1 MVILNM
7 VLSMCLSQSIQLDF
21 FRLKPIDIK
30 FMRSLHDKVNI
41 VPVIAK
47 ADTLTKTEIRSLKAR
62 VSILNLM

>member
-1 MVILNM
+1 M
-7 VLSMCLSQSIQLDF
+7 VLSMCLGQLIQLDF